1 MRKILELDAPA
12 QAPPMDVAWLR
23 LPRHANDGYE
33 EGVFYI
39 ANGRMLVM
47 FNRPDTWQIGYVLPK
62 GDFSAVK
69 AQGMDAFR
77 KSITDLAPWLGDRPS
92 TIEQWHDVHLLS
104 VKSDRLQ
111 RWHYPGL
118 MLIGDAAH
126 VMSPVFGVGINYAIA
141 DAVELVNAA
150 VDSLLRG
157 DVPDSA
163 LAEVQR
169 LRERPTRIIQRM
181 QAAVQERIVKRAL
194 DGKEFDLPGIAKLIL
209 RTPGLRDIPAR
220 IVASGVSPVRLAVV

>member
-1 MRKILELDAPA
+1 M
-12 QAPPMDVAWLR
+12 
-23 LPRHANDGYE
+23 H
-33 EGVFYI
+33 
-39 ANGRMLVM
+39 
-47 FNRPDTWQIGYVLPK
+47 
-62 GDFSAVK
+62 S
-69 AQGMDAFR
+69 

-118 MLIGDAAH
+118 ILIGDAAH

-141 DAVELVNAA
+141 DAVELVNTA

-157 DVPDSA
+157 EVAETA

-169 LRERPTRIIQRM
+169 LRELPTGSFSACRRRSRNDR
-181 QAAVQERIVKRAL
+181 QARARRQ
-194 DGKEFDLPGIAKLIL
+194 GVDLPE
-209 RTPGLRDIPAR
+209 
-220 IVASGVSPVRLAVV
+220 SQS